1 MTREEI
7 FGEGFG
13 AFQLRGAFRWPED
26 CQTRRAERIHHAN
39 HQRRF
44 RADNGQIDFLILGKV
59 QQGRDIGHTDGDVLQ
74 SGFQGSTGITRCH
87 EDRFHPRR
95 LRRFP
100 RQSVLASAVTNH

>member
-13 AFQLRGAFRWPED
+13 AFRLRGAFRRPED
-26 CQTRRAERIHHAN
+26 CQTRRAERIDDAN

-44 RADNGQIDFLILGKV
+44 RAHNRQIDFLALGKA
-59 QQGRDIGHTDGDVLQ
+59 QQRRDIGHANSHVLQ
-74 SGFQGSTGITRCH
+74 RGFQRGTGVARCH
-87 EDRFHPRR
+87 EDCFHPRR